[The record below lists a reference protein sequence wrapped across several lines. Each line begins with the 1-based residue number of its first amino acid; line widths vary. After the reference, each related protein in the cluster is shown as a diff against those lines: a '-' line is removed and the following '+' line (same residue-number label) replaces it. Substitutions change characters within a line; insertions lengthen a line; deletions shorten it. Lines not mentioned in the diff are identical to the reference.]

1 MRKITIFIL
10 LITSLAGCIN
20 ENRSANKK
28 TIFVT
33 ITPLKS
39 IIAEITCNDFEIEV
53 FVPKGASPET
63 YDPTAKQLTAASDA
77 QMLFSTG
84 LINFEQQLTSRLSGA
99 TEIVDL
105 SQGIEVL
112 AGCCSHGHKH
122 NHAHGIDPHIWTS
135 PRALQTM
142 ARTAHSAIKRLYPDS
157 AKYDTAADNLIA
169 RLDELD
175 SYCEQS
181 ITNAGVKEMMIYHPA
196 YTYYAHDYG
205 IDQIAIEQ
213 DGKDPSPRQLTAL
226 VERAKSND
234 IEAILIQPQYDI
246 NKVRAIADECGAE
259 IVVTDPLAEDILL
272 EIRSVTN
279 KICNINE

>member
-1 MRKITIFIL
+1 MRKIAIFIL
-10 LITSLAGCIN
+10 LISTLVGCTH
-20 ENRSANKK
+20 ENQSTNKK

-84 LINFEQQLTSRLSGA
+84 LINFEQQLTSRLDGT

-112 AGCCSHGHKH
+112 AGCCSHNHKH
-122 NHAHGIDPHIWTS
+122 NHSHAHGIDPHIWTS

-142 ARTAHSAIKRLYPDS
+142 VRTAHSAIKRLYPDS

-181 ITNAGVKEMMIYHPA
+181 ITNADVKVMMIYHPA

-213 DGKDPSPRQLTAL
+213 DGKDPSS
-226 VERAKSND
+226 SNSIFS
-234 IEAILIQPQYDI
+234 IECDVINPSWQTIKGNNTSLCSAILC
-246 NKVRAIADECGAE
+246 AISKLSYASWLFSENS
-259 IVVTDPLAEDILL
+259 IIHPLSLTPIASE
-272 EIRSVTN
+272 
-279 KICNINE
+279 